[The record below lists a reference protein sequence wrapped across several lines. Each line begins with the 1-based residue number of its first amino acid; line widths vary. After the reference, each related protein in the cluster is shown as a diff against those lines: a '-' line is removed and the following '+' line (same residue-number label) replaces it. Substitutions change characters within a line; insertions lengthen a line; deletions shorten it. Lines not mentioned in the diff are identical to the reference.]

1 MLSVFTGECR
11 PTESESGSEF
21 CYDLTRMAFRIEL
34 VDAAKADLRR
44 LRGVDR
50 AKVLDRIETH
60 LTHQPTAQSRS
71 RVKQLR
77 PGTYPP
83 YRLRVKDIRV
93 YYDVDET
100 RRLVVVLGIVAKSE
114 SAAWL
119 AGARARQPRGENQ

>member
-1 MLSVFTGECR
+1 
-11 PTESESGSEF
+11 
-21 CYDLTRMAFRIEL
+21 MAFRIEL

-60 LTHQPTAQSRS
+60 LAHEPTVQNRS
-71 RVKQLR
+71 RIKLLR

-83 YRLRVKDIRV
+83 YRLRVDDIRV
-93 YYDVDET
+93 YYDVDPA
-100 RRLVVVLGIVAKSE
+100 RRLVVVLGIVPKSQ

-119 AGARARQPRGENQ
+119 AGVGAQRPKGDLQ

>member
-1 MLSVFTGECR
+1 
-11 PTESESGSEF
+11 
-21 CYDLTRMAFRIEL
+21 MAFRIEL

-50 AKVLDRIETH
+50 AKVLDRIEMH
-60 LTHQPTAQSRS
+60 LTYEPTIQSRS
-71 RVKQLR
+71 RIKRLR

-83 YRLRVKDIRV
+83 YRLRVEDIRV

-100 RRLVVVLGIVAKSE
+100 RQLVVVLGIVPKSE

-119 AGARARQPRGENQ
+119 VGRSPRRPKGDNQ

>member
-1 MLSVFTGECR
+1 
-11 PTESESGSEF
+11 
-21 CYDLTRMAFRIEL
+21 MAFRIEL

-50 AKVLDRIETH
+50 AKVLDRIEMH
-60 LTHQPTAQSRS
+60 LTYQPTVQSRS
-71 RVKQLR
+71 RIKQLR

-83 YRLRVKDIRV
+83 YRLRVEDIRI

-100 RRLVVVLGIVAKSE
+100 GHLVVVLGIVPKSD

-119 AGARARQPRGENQ
+119 AGPSARQPKGDSE

>member
-1 MLSVFTGECR
+1 MV
-11 PTESESGSEF
+11 
-21 CYDLTRMAFRIEL
+21 FRIEL

-44 LRGVDR
+44 LRGVHR

-60 LTHQPTAQSRS
+60 LTHQPTGQNRS
-71 RVKQLR
+71 RIKQLR

-83 YRLRVKDIRV
+83 YRLRVDDIRV

-100 RRLVVVLGIVAKSE
+100 RQLVVVLGIVPKNA

-119 AGARARQPRGENQ
+119 AGASARRPKGDSQ